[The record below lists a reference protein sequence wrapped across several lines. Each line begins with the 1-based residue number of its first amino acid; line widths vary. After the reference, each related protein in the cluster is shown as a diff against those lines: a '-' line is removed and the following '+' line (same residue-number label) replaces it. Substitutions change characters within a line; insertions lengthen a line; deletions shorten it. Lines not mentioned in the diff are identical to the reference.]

1 VTKIRF
7 EPSGEEFEVDPAGA
21 PFGHD
26 GKPFSILD
34 IALHLGIN
42 IEHQCGGQ
50 CACSTCHVIVRKGFD
65 LLSPSSEQEEDY
77 LDRAEGLTPCS
88 RLACQAVPPKD
99 AEIVVEIPRWT
110 RNIHFAPPK
119 GAES

>member
-1 VTKIRF
+1 MTKIRF
-7 EPSGEEFEVDPAGA
+7 EPSGEELDVDPKDA

-34 IALHLGIN
+34 IALHHDIP

-50 CACSTCHVIVRKGFD
+50 NACSTCHVIVRKGFER
-65 LLSPSSEQEEDY
+65 LSPATDEEEDY
-77 LDRAEGLTPCS
+77 LDRAEGLTPQS
-88 RLACQAVPPKD
+88 RLACQAVPPAD

-110 RNIHFAPPK
+110 RNIHFAPP
-119 GAES
+119 GGG